1 MFGIVED
8 VYALLGTQPH
18 MLLGRWL
25 DAARAWGQSPA
36 EKAMMEFNARNQ
48 LTLWGPRGEIADYAS
63 KQWSGLMRDYYLRRW
78 QMFFARVGAALRD
91 GADLDQHS
99 FLQELLVF
107 EQAWQRQAGDSDGQP
122 FAAEAQ
128 GDAAKLVVQLEG
140 KYKQHIINSLKVD
153 IYDRQLPRD
162 RLVRAPGWE
171 LGTPSAL
178 GIAL

>member
-1 MFGIVED
+1 MLGIVED

-91 GADLDQHS
+91 GAEAMPRRTMASKSHS
-99 FLQELLVF
+99 KC
-107 EQAWQRQAGDSDGQP
+107 ATTDRAGV
-122 FAAEAQ
+122 A
-128 GDAAKLVVQLEG
+128 
-140 KYKQHIINSLKVD
+140 
-153 IYDRQLPRD
+153 R
-162 RLVRAPGWE
+162 
-171 LGTPSAL
+171 TPL
-178 GIAL
+178 HT